1 MDEEYTPV
9 GEPPQI
15 GRMSSYLER
24 IAAGD
29 AHAVE
34 ECLDAYSGLVW
45 TLARRM
51 TRSTAAAE
59 DAVQEIFIS
68 LWQSAAKYDPSK
80 ASEKTFIA
88 MIARRR
94 LIDGLRR
101 VTRRPEVQM
110 LEDAPDP
117 SGRQHIDME
126 LSVEAQSAAKLLDEL
141 RPEQR
146 KVIEL
151 SVYEGLTHQEISEAV
166 GMPLGTVKSHIFRGL
181 AAVRRTLAE
190 SSDG

>member
-1 MDEEYTPV
+1 
-9 GEPPQI
+9 
-15 GRMSSYLER
+15 
-24 IAAGD
+24 
-29 AHAVE
+29 
-34 ECLDAYSGLVW
+34 
-45 TLARRM
+45 
-51 TRSTAAAE
+51 
-59 DAVQEIFIS
+59 
-68 LWQSAAKYDPSK
+68 
-80 ASEKTFIA
+80 

-141 RPEQR
+141 RPEQK

-151 SVYEGLTHQEISEAV
+151 SIYQGLTHQEIADATEL
-166 GMPLGTVKSHIFRGL
+166 PLGTVKSHIFRGL
-181 AAVRRTLAE
+181 AAVRRSLAE
-190 SSDG
+190 GNAA